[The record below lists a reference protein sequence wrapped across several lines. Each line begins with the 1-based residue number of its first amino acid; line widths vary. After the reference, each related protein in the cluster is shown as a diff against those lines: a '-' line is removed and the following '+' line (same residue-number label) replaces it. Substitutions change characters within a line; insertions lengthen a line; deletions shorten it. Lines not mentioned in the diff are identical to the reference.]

1 MLFEF
6 YMGHSSP
13 PPPPPASPLPGP
25 NKAQE
30 ESKKQKLA

>member
-6 YMGHSSP
+6 YKGHSS
-13 PPPPPASPLPGP
+13 PPPPASPLPGP

-30 ESKKQKLA
+30 QSKKQKLA

>member
-6 YMGHSSP
+6 YKGHSS
-13 PPPPPASPLPGP
+13 PPPASPLPGP

>member
-6 YMGHSSP
+6 YKGHSSP
-13 PPPPPASPLPGP
+13 PPPTPASPLPGP

-30 ESKKQKLA
+30 EN